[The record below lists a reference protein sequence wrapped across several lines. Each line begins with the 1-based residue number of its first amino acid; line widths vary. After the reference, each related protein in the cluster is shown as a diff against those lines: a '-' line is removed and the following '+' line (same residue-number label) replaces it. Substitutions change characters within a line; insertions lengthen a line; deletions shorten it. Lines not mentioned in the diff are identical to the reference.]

1 MPIKG
6 LNHAVLYVRD
16 IAATHRFY
24 TEVLEFETMILDPGG
39 HYLFMR
45 APLSQNHHDIAFFAI
60 GSGAGPSQAGRSTV
74 GMYHIAWEVGTLAEL
89 AEMRQR
95 LTAAGA
101 LIGASDH
108 GVNKSL
114 YSVDPDGHEFEVMWL
129 VPPEHWGDMA
139 HRAIIDPLDIARDQQ
154 HFAKF
159 GLS

>member
-16 IAATHRFY
+16 VAVTKRFY
-24 TEVLEFETMILDPGG
+24 TEVLQFETMIEDAQGR
-39 HYLFMR
+39 YLFMR
-45 APLSQNHHDIAFFAI
+45 APLSENHHDIAFFAI
-60 GSGAGPSQAGRSTV
+60 GSGAAPSTAGRTSV
-74 GMYHIAWEVGTLAEL
+74 GMYHLAWEVGTLAEL
-89 AEMRQR
+89 DEMRQR

-101 LIGASDH
+101 LVGASDH

-114 YSVDPDGHEFEVMWL
+114 YSLDPDGHEFEVMWL

-139 HRAIIDPLDIARDQQ
+139 HRAIIDPLDLAADRRR
-154 HFAKF
+154 FAEF